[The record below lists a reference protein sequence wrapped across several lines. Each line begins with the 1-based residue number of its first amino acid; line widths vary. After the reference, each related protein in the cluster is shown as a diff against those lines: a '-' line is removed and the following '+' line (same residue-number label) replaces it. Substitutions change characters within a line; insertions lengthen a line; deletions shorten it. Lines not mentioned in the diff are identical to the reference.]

1 MELMNTYLNSRQVSF
16 TFSIYHSTQI
26 SSAIDHDSG
35 KVVALDLGLS
45 KLVSHWLPIDQHIHD
60 LSNLDAIIAVASV
73 LEIQTGED

>member
-16 TFSIYHSTQI
+16 TFSIYHSAQI
-26 SSAIDHDSG
+26 RSAKDHDSG